1 VCQPRLPFT
10 AITYC
15 WLCCSHECS
24 TSTPGNTDHVSSSQ
38 FSKFRVHELVLSVGW
53 KLGSNLCCSAIQLQS
68 DCLCTYVGGTE
79 LLCHLWRTSPRL
91 RPSCTT
97 LLNIQRFCNTA
108 VALSS
113 RQGDHI
119 LAKETVPGALIPRQ
133 ILLPYSSDHDCFH
146 IVTAHSQTLS
156 NLASLY
162 SGELKRYL
170 WMTTRQAP
178 GHNRVTPMVDCSN
191 SCKELVELATA
202 YQHTRPMIACSE
214 TNSKKCLAM
223 FSGALVRYDR

>member
-1 VCQPRLPFT
+1 MCQPRLPFT

-119 LAKETVPGALIPRQ
+119 LAKETVPGALIHDRYCCRTPA
-133 ILLPYSSDHDCFH
+133 IMIASTSSRH
-146 IVTAHSQTLS
+146 IH
-156 NLASLY
+156 
-162 SGELKRYL
+162 KRCRIWHPFIPVNWNAL